1 MKIKRRKKPR
11 EKIKNT
17 ALKNILDKR
26 IKLPNNIRLGV
37 IGIIFLFLIFSA
49 FNANAIDEKPELNI
63 KTTVTFAYSQNG
75 DFDYIIYLTDNMVY
89 DGRTKIKP
97 VDNLIAFRNI
107 VDHIDASFTYNF
119 YSSKTASITGE
130 YILTSLIETDMWS
143 KKYTLASGQFN
154 NSFNEEFP
162 IDYLYYENVTKV
174 INEETGV
181 TASNPQLIIECNIY
195 NLRVKSKEYTFDP
208 GRFIHSMTVSLNEK
222 TIDFSDNLK
231 NEISGVKTTE
241 EKISISQS
249 NKEIDQ
255 WTANAYFFIIII
267 IIFSFFTKGDV
278 IKLNEIEKQVKKINK
293 KYNEWIV
300 EVDAPPK
307 RPLGTEIITT
317 KSIEDLMKISEE
329 LGKPMIYH
337 ESNLEGTHT
346 YYVLDET
353 VHYKYVIY
361 DEERYIEH
369 LVKDKEKYNKLL

>member
-11 EKIKNT
+11 EELKNT

-49 FNANAIDEKPELNI
+49 FNANAIDEKPKVNV
-63 KTTVTFAYSQNG
+63 KTTVKFDYSQNG
-75 DFDYIIYLTDNMVY
+75 DFDYIVYLTDNMVY
-89 DGRTKIKP
+89 DRRTTIKP
-97 VDNLIAFRNI
+97 VDNLISFRNI
-107 VDHIDASFTYNF
+107 VDHIDASFTYDF

-130 YILTSLIETDMWS
+130 YILTALIETDMWS

-162 IDYLYYENVTKV
+162 IDHLHYENVTRV

-195 NLRVKSKEYTFDP
+195 NLIVESKEYTFDP
-208 GRFIHSMTVSLNEK
+208 GRFTPSITVSLNEK

-231 NEISGVKTTE
+231 NEISGVKTNE
-241 EKISISQS
+241 EKIYVSQS
-249 NKEIDQ
+249 DKEGDQ

-278 IKLNEIEKQVKKINK
+278 VKLNEIEKQVKKINK

-329 LGKPMIYH
+329 LGKPMIYYG
-337 ESNLEGTHT
+337 SNHEGTHT

-353 VHYKYVIY
+353 VHYRYVLY
-361 DEERYIEH
+361 DKEKYIEH
-369 LVKDKEKYNKLL
+369 LVKDKEKYNKFI